1 MWLPSRGVG
10 RGAVGVVAAL
20 ILVAFAAVAPLAVQ
34 AVSGERSAG
43 VSLIMVDDPACRF
56 CQTWNEAVGAG
67 YAKSPEGAAA
77 PLKRVPRGAPELQGL
92 APVIY
97 TPTFIVM
104 DDGQELGRISGYSGP
119 SYFYSDL
126 RDILTRAG
134 HLRGS

>member
-1 MWLPSRGVG
+1 M
-10 RGAVGVVAAL
+10 AL
-20 ILVAFAAVAPLAVQ
+20 VLVAFAAVLPAV
-34 AVSGERSAG
+34 AGERSTD
-43 VSLIMVDDPACRF
+43 VELIMVDDPACRF
-56 CQTWNEAVGAG
+56 CQKWNEAVGKG

-104 DDGQELGRISGYSGP
+104 DGGGEVGRISGYSGP

-126 RDILTRAG
+126 RDILARAG